1 MSNIVRILLIPLFSL
16 AIISCSAKDES
27 ESSGSSGSSITLSD
41 VSANIAGSKYIITTE
56 SSGSTSGRSN
66 AKTDSKT
73 ESLLV
78 VSESGEIDYGLISN
92 NILAVKY
99 NTYLFSVKFE

>member
-27 ESSGSSGSSITLSD
+27 GESSGSSITLSD

-56 SSGSTSGRSN
+56 SSGSATGRSN
-66 AKTDSKT
+66 SKTDSKT

-92 NILAVKY
+92 NKLVCTI
-99 NTYLFSVKFE
+99 